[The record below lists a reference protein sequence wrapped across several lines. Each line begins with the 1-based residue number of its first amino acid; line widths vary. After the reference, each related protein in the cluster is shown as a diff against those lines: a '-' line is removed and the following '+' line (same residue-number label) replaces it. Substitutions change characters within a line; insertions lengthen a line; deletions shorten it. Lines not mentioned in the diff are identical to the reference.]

1 MKSPKKVVF
10 RNNNNISKGN
20 ESSTLETYHEKLDL
34 DDSIYE
40 HFIEELTITKFK
52 QFSYYCKEKEIE
64 NLKHDMKL
72 KKIHFFQIM
81 KNVFPGIPEFYPL
94 YEKIFNRFKLLKC
107 KVIYNPLYDNYFLNG
122 IYSNEEIDIY
132 EISCALACFIK
143 CFFFEKMRILF
154 DLSDIDEDG
163 FINQSEVKKMIYT
176 INYIFNR
183 EQNSIGTESN
193 ITYLS
198 LASIKAKKSYELIM
212 GHPGNLSKIIEKE
225 KYISFDNF
233 ISAVQNVYDYKY
245 SLMPLFISLKTSLNI
260 NRNEKELE
268 INKNNFNDYSRILKE
283 VFSGYKKR
291 GDIGVSNF
299 DFKNNLEL
307 EKKKKKIIIK
317 NDNNMNNTQIKTG
330 NMIINSQQYTNL
342 GTLSNNNNSSIFGN
356 SSIKNDSG
364 INLKKN
370 QNFRYNVYY
379 NKICGLEV
387 FPAKFKEVEK
397 DYNINNKVRKT
408 KSLLKENKKNATNQG
423 YMNLVEILDEINFL
437 INKQKLMN
445 SEATELAKDWKEI
458 EEDRNKYYEKTKDP
472 HVMIR
477 ISSLRPYIFD
487 DIFQKKLHGSG
498 SQ

>member
-1 MKSPKKVVF
+1 
-10 RNNNNISKGN
+10 
-20 ESSTLETYHEKLDL
+20 
-34 DDSIYE
+34 
-40 HFIEELTITKFK
+40 
-52 QFSYYCKEKEIE
+52 
-64 NLKHDMKL
+64 
-72 KKIHFFQIM
+72 M

-370 QNFRYNVYY
+370 QNCRYNVYY

-408 KSLLKENKKNATNQG
+408 KSLFKENKKNATNQG

>member
-1 MKSPKKVVF
+1 
-10 RNNNNISKGN
+10 
-20 ESSTLETYHEKLDL
+20 
-34 DDSIYE
+34 
-40 HFIEELTITKFK
+40 
-52 QFSYYCKEKEIE
+52 
-64 NLKHDMKL
+64 
-72 KKIHFFQIM
+72 
-81 KNVFPGIPEFYPL
+81 
-94 YEKIFNRFKLLKC
+94 
-107 KVIYNPLYDNYFLNG
+107 
-122 IYSNEEIDIY
+122 
-132 EISCALACFIK
+132 
-143 CFFFEKMRILF
+143 
-154 DLSDIDEDG
+154 
-163 FINQSEVKKMIYT
+163 MIYT

-356 SSIKNDSG
+356 SNIKNDSG

-370 QNFRYNVYY
+370 QNCRYNVYY

-408 KSLLKENKKNATNQG
+408 KRRNA
-423 YMNLVEILDEINFL
+423 
-437 INKQKLMN
+437 
-445 SEATELAKDWKEI
+445 
-458 EEDRNKYYEKTKDP
+458 
-472 HVMIR
+472 
-477 ISSLRPYIFD
+477 
-487 DIFQKKLHGSG
+487 
-498 SQ
+498 